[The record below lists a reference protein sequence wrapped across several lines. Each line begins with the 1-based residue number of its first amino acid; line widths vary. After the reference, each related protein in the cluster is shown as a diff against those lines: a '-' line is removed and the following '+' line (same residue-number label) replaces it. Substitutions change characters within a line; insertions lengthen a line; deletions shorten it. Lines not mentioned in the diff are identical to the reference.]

1 MIGKNF
7 TVKPKTTYL
16 KSFAAKLQNAFLF
29 FCISC
34 KLLYDFYHCKN
45 IFNKSK
51 DF

>member
-1 MIGKNF
+1 MIVQNF
-7 TVKPKTTYL
+7 GVKSKTASL